1 MKDESRRGFLP
12 SASSPLQVLSSA
24 PTCSPIL
31 SFRLLAFFHPSSFI
45 VITLRAI
52 SRGLE
57 SSFLIMATIREQQQ
71 AHERRELIRSII
83 LRVCHAARVGG
94 NGLGV
99 SLGLIER
106 GLQRDG
112 MHILL
117 EEIEA
122 EVGYLV
128 GKGWIET
135 VRKENTPANRRW
147 RITAA
152 GVDQAEAE
160 GF

>member
-1 MKDESRRGFLP
+1 MS
-12 SASSPLQVLSSA
+12 
-24 PTCSPIL
+24 
-31 SFRLLAFFHPSSFI
+31 
-45 VITLRAI
+45 
-52 SRGLE
+52 
-57 SSFLIMATIREQQQ
+57 TIREQQQ
-71 AHERRELIRSII
+71 SHERRELLRTII

-99 SLGLIER
+99 SLWLIER

-112 MHILL
+112 QNVPL
-117 EEIEA
+117 EEIQA
-122 EVGYLV
+122 EVNYLE
-128 GKGWIET
+128 GKGWIEP

-152 GVDQAEAE
+152 GIDEAEAE

>member
-1 MKDESRRGFLP
+1 MR
-12 SASSPLQVLSSA
+12 
-24 PTCSPIL
+24 T
-31 SFRLLAFFHPSSFI
+31 
-45 VITLRAI
+45 
-52 SRGLE
+52 
-57 SSFLIMATIREQQQ
+57 
-71 AHERRELIRSII
+71 II

-99 SLGLIER
+99 SLPLIER

-112 MHILL
+112 LSILL
-117 EEIEA
+117 EEIDA
-122 EVGYLV
+122 EVAYLAD
-128 GKGWIET
+128 KGWIEP

-152 GVDQAEAE
+152 GIDQAPSE

>member
-1 MKDESRRGFLP
+1 M
-12 SASSPLQVLSSA
+12 
-24 PTCSPIL
+24 
-31 SFRLLAFFHPSSFI
+31 
-45 VITLRAI
+45 
-52 SRGLE
+52 
-57 SSFLIMATIREQQQ
+57 TIREQQQ
-71 AHERRELIRSII
+71 AHERRELIRTII

-112 MHILL
+112 MNILL

-122 EVGYLV
+122 EVGYLA
-128 GKGWIET
+128 GKGWIEP

-152 GVDQAEAE
+152 GIDEAEAE

>member
-1 MKDESRRGFLP
+1 
-12 SASSPLQVLSSA
+12 
-24 PTCSPIL
+24 
-31 SFRLLAFFHPSSFI
+31 
-45 VITLRAI
+45 
-52 SRGLE
+52 
-57 SSFLIMATIREQQQ
+57 MATIREQQQ

-112 MHILL
+112 LHILL

-122 EVGYLV
+122 EVGYLA

-152 GVDQAEAE
+152 GVDQAEEE

>member
-1 MKDESRRGFLP
+1 
-12 SASSPLQVLSSA
+12 
-24 PTCSPIL
+24 
-31 SFRLLAFFHPSSFI
+31 
-45 VITLRAI
+45 
-52 SRGLE
+52 
-57 SSFLIMATIREQQQ
+57 MATIREQQQ
-71 AHERRELIRSII
+71 LHERRELLRTII

-99 SLGLIER
+99 SLALIER

-112 MHILL
+112 QNILL
-117 EEIEA
+117 EEIDA
-122 EVGYLV
+122 EVAYLT
-128 GKGWIET
+128 GKGWVEP

-152 GVDQAEAE
+152 GIDQAEAE

>member
-1 MKDESRRGFLP
+1 
-12 SASSPLQVLSSA
+12 
-24 PTCSPIL
+24 
-31 SFRLLAFFHPSSFI
+31 
-45 VITLRAI
+45 
-52 SRGLE
+52 
-57 SSFLIMATIREQQQ
+57 MATIREQQQ

-99 SLGLIER
+99 SLSLIER

-112 MHILL
+112 LHILL

-122 EVGYLV
+122 EVSYLA

-135 VRKENTPANRRW
+135 VRKENTPVNRRW

>member
-1 MKDESRRGFLP
+1 MTAPEASRHPDRP
-12 SASSPLQVLSSA
+12 ADK
-24 PTCSPIL
+24 
-31 SFRLLAFFHPSSFI
+31 SFQTQLHFFI
-45 VITLRAI
+45 N
-52 SRGLE
+52 
-57 SSFLIMATIREQQQ
+57 IMATIREQQQ

-112 MHILL
+112 LHILL

-122 EVGYLV
+122 EVGYLA

>member
-1 MKDESRRGFLP
+1 
-12 SASSPLQVLSSA
+12 
-24 PTCSPIL
+24 
-31 SFRLLAFFHPSSFI
+31 
-45 VITLRAI
+45 
-52 SRGLE
+52 
-57 SSFLIMATIREQQQ
+57 MATIREQQI

-94 NGLGV
+94 NGLGI
-99 SLGLIER
+99 SLALIER

-122 EVGYLV
+122 EISYLV
-128 GKGWIET
+128 GKGWIEV

-152 GVDQAEAE
+152 GIDQAEEE